1 MCIGSGI
8 SFTDATVSEALCN
21 VLDFIWVDM
30 EHNPFSLE
38 TVQAHMMATKGTQVA
53 PIVRVPWNDPVLIK
67 PILDIGAAGV
77 IAPMV
82 CTADEA
88 KRFVSACLYPPQGIR
103 GFGPRRPTNYGL
115 TMTPEFCAEANA
127 TIFPIAQIEHATAV
141 KNIDEILAVPG
152 IAAVMI
158 GPMDL
163 SGSMGYP
170 VQPNHPKVVEAIDH
184 VIARA
189 KKAKVYV
196 GMGVTDDPDFVR
208 RWIDKGVSMLFI
220 PPDYMLLLRAAKQF
234 VEVIREQE
242 KKPTQ

>member
-8 SFTDATVSEALCN
+8 SFTDATVTEALCN

-82 CTADEA
+82 CTAEEA

-115 TMTPEFCAEANA
+115 SMTPEFCAEANA
-127 TIFPIAQIEHATAV
+127 TVFPIAQIEHVTAV
-141 KNIDEILAVPG
+141 KNIDAILAVPG
-152 IAAVMI
+152 LAAVMI

-170 VQPNHPKVVEAIDH
+170 VQPNHPKVIEAIDH
-184 VIARA
+184 VIEQSR
-189 KKAKVYV
+189 KAKVYV
-196 GMGVTDDPDFVR
+196 GMGVTDDPQSVR
-208 RWIDKGVSMLFI
+208 RWLEKGVSMLYI
-220 PPDYMLLLRAAKQF
+220 APDYMLLLRAAKQF
-234 VEVIREQE
+234 VDFIREQQ
-242 KKPTQ
+242 KSRA